1 MKRWQKILI
10 GVIVGLLIVSV
21 ALFFGVNMYIDS
33 MFNRMEQTETIKVE
47 EANVAQSVQE
57 QTKDR
62 NVVNIAIFGTD
73 HDADEGDSVS
83 ERADAT
89 KIISLDM
96 DNKKIVITSLQR
108 DTLVYLPGDV
118 QDFDKFNHS
127 YWYGG
132 PELSLQTINMN
143 FDLDITR
150 YVSFSFESL
159 EKIVD
164 LVGGVDIYLTQ
175 AEINQDYKPIGVSG
189 PEGVY
194 HLNGEQALL
203 YSRIRNIDNDYE
215 RMQRQNNVITAIIQA
230 VKGKS
235 VFDLID
241 LANNALPYVE
251 TNLTNGEIKD
261 YLTSLVT
268 FDLSDI
274 KQYQIPEN
282 GSSDVSIRSYKGW
295 SPLYLLDSYSEQA
308 IQLHKN
314 IYLNDNYQPS
324 EQLLEVES
332 KIYAAFN

>member
-1 MKRWQKILI
+1 MKKWQKILI
-10 GVIVGLLIVSV
+10 GIIVGMLVVSV
-21 ALFFGVNMYIDS
+21 ALFIGVNAYIDS
-33 MFNRMEQTETIKVE
+33 MFNRMEQTEKIDVE
-47 EANVAQSVQE
+47 QANVAETVQE
-57 QTKDR
+57 QTKGR
-62 NVVNIAIFGTD
+62 NVINIAIFGTD
-73 HDADEGDSVS
+73 HDADESDSAS

-96 DNKKIVITSLQR
+96 DNKKISITSLQR

-132 PELSLQTINMN
+132 PELSIQTINMN
-143 FDLDITR
+143 FDMDITR

-175 AEINQDYKPIGVSG
+175 AEIDQDYKPIGVSG
-189 PEGVY
+189 SAGVY

-215 RMQRQNNVITAIIQA
+215 RMQRQNNVIMAILQA
-230 VKGKS
+230 VKSKS
-235 VFDLID
+235 VFELLD

-251 TNLTNGEIKD
+251 TNITNGEIKD
-261 YLTSLVT
+261 YLTKLVT
-268 FDLSDI
+268 FDLSEI
-274 KQYQIPEN
+274 PQYQIPQDGFN
-282 GSSDVSIRSYKGW
+282 DVSIRSYKGF
-295 SPLYLLDSYSEQA
+295 SPLYLLSSYSDTA

-314 IYLNDNYQPS
+314 IYQDDNYQPS

-332 KIYAAFN
+332 KIYAKFN

>member
-1 MKRWQKILI
+1 MKKWQKILI
-10 GVIVGLLIVSV
+10 GIIVGLLIVSV

-33 MFNRMEQTETIKVE
+33 MFNRMEQTEKINVE
-47 EANVAQSVQE
+47 QANVAESVTE
-57 QTKDR
+57 QTKGR
-62 NVVNIAIFGTD
+62 NVINIAIFGTD
-73 HDADEGDSVS
+73 HDDDEGDDAS

-96 DNKKIVITSLQR
+96 DNKQIVITSLQR
-108 DTLVYLPGDV
+108 DTLVYLPGNV

-132 PELSLQTINMN
+132 AELSLQTINMN
-143 FDLDITR
+143 FDMDITR

-164 LVGGVDIYLTQ
+164 LVGGVDVYLTQ

-189 PEGVY
+189 TEGVY
-194 HLNGEQALL
+194 HLNGHQALL

-215 RMQRQNNVITAIIQA
+215 RMQRQNNVIMAIIEA
-230 VKGKS
+230 VKSKS
-235 VFDLID
+235 IFDLLD

-251 TNLTNGEIKD
+251 TNLTNGEIKE
-261 YLTSLVT
+261 YLTSLLT

-274 KQYQIPEN
+274 QQYQIPEDGFN
-282 GSSDVSIRSYKGW
+282 DVSIRSYKGF
-295 SPLYLLDSYSEQA
+295 SPLYLLDSYSDAA

-314 IYLNDNYQPS
+314 IYLDDTYQPS

-332 KIYAAFN
+332 NIYAKFN